1 MNVGAD
7 YMNWKDVDPG
17 RVHRLFY
24 PQVPVVITVEADNR
38 VGGMAAIWC
47 TPLSF
52 TPPLVGLGVAPEHE
66 TYKMIV
72 KAQKFGV
79 NWLNFSYAE
88 KVGELGEI
96 SGKHSENK
104 LSMVG
109 FTTIK
114 GPSTLQP
121 LVAEASAVLECILR
135 ERHPTGTH
143 ELIIG
148 EVVRAAA
155 CNWFKDYWDFSKY
168 NPLLYAGTINA
179 DKKSWVFMSH
189 SGKSVNVPLRHQ
201 G

>member
-7 YMNWKDVDPG
+7 YMSWKEVDLG
-17 RVHRLFY
+17 KVHRLFY
-24 PQVPVVITVEADNR
+24 PQVSVVVTVESENH

-66 TYKMIV
+66 TYKMIL

-79 NWLNFSYAE
+79 NWLDFSYAE

-96 SGKHSENK
+96 SGKQSQNK
-104 LSMVG
+104 LARVG

-114 GPSTLQP
+114 GQRTSQP
-121 LVAEASAVLECILR
+121 LVAEASAVLECVLR
-135 ERHPTGTH
+135 ERHPTGRH
-143 ELIIG
+143 ELMVG

-155 CNWFKDYWDFSKY
+155 KDWFKDYWDFSNY
-168 NPLLYAGTINA
+168 NPLLYAGTVNT

-189 SGKSVNVPLRHQ
+189 SGKSVSVPLKHE